1 LKVKRLSKIN
11 LLKQVVHVMVKIS
24 VIGAGN
30 VGATAVQRLAE
41 LEIGEIVMTDVV
53 EGMPQGK
60 ALDLVQAGTIKGYD
74 TSILGSNNYADIADS
89 DLVVITAGIARKPG
103 MTRED
108 LIKIN
113 SRIVTEISKNIAK
126 YAPESIIINVTNP
139 LDIITY
145 VALKSTGFET
155 KKVFGMSGV
164 LDSGRFASFIA
175 EELKCSR
182 RDVHAMVIGGHG
194 DLMVPL
200 PQYTTVSG
208 IPLQDLLPEDR
219 ISKLVERTVNGGAEI
234 VDLLKQGSAFY
245 APSAAVVS
253 MVEAVIKDKK
263 MVLPASA
270 YLEGQY
276 GQEGIYFGVP
286 VKLGASGVEEIL
298 ELKLDQRQQEV
309 LRKSSETIRKVISQ
323 LEI

>member
-1 LKVKRLSKIN
+1 
-11 LLKQVVHVMVKIS
+11 MVKIS

-30 VGATAVQRLAE
+30 VGATTVQRLAE
-41 LEIGEIVMTDVV
+41 LEFGEIVMTDVV

-60 ALDLVQAGTIKGYD
+60 ALDLMQAGAIKGYD
-74 TSILGSNNYADIADS
+74 TAILGSNNYADIADS
-89 DLVVITAGIARKPG
+89 ELVIITAGIARKPG

-113 SRIVTEISKNIAK
+113 SKIVVEISRNIAK
-126 YAPESIIINVTNP
+126 YAPKSIVINVTNP

-164 LDSGRFASFIA
+164 LDAGRFASFIA

-182 RDVHAMVIGGHG
+182 KDIHAMVIGGHG

-208 IPLQDLLPEDR
+208 IPLQDLLPEDTITR
-219 ISKLVERTVNGGAEI
+219 LVERTVKGGAEI

-245 APSAAVVS
+245 APSAAIVS
-253 MVEAVIKDKK
+253 MVEAVIRDKK
-263 MVLPASA
+263 KVLPASA
-270 YLEGQY
+270 YLDGQY

-298 ELKLDQRQQEV
+298 ELKLDQSQQEI
-309 LRKSSETIRKVISQ
+309 LRKSSETIRKVTSQ

>member
-1 LKVKRLSKIN
+1 
-11 LLKQVVHVMVKIS
+11 MVKIS

-30 VGATAVQRLAE
+30 VGATTVQRLAE
-41 LEIGEIVMTDVV
+41 LEVGEIVMTDVV

-60 ALDLVQAGTIKGYD
+60 ALDLIQAGAIKGYD
-74 TSILGSNNYADIADS
+74 TSILGTNNYADIVDS
-89 DLVVITAGIARKPG
+89 DLVIITAGIARKPG

-108 LIKIN
+108 LIKTN
-113 SRIVTEISKNIAK
+113 SKIIIEVSKNIAK
-126 YAPESIIINVTNP
+126 YSPEAIVLNVTNP

-145 VALKSTGFET
+145 VAMKSTGFDP

-164 LDSGRFASFIA
+164 LDAGRFASFIA
-175 EELKCSR
+175 EEIKCSQK
-182 RDVHAMVIGGHG
+182 DIQAMVIGGHG

-208 IPLQDLLPEDR
+208 IPLTHLLPEAT
-219 ISKLVERTVNGGAEI
+219 ISRLVQRTVNGGAEI
-234 VDLLKQGSAFY
+234 VELLKQGSAFY
-245 APSAAVVS
+245 APSSAIVAMTES
-253 MVEAVIKDKK
+253 IIKDQKRI
-263 MVLPASA
+263 LPASA

-286 VKLGASGVEEIL
+286 AKLGASGIEEIL
-298 ELKLDQRQQEV
+298 ELELTGEQQEI
-309 LRKSSETIRKVISQ
+309 LKKSSETIRKVISE

>member
-1 LKVKRLSKIN
+1 
-11 LLKQVVHVMVKIS
+11 MVKIS

-30 VGATAVQRLAE
+30 VGATTVQRLAE

-60 ALDLVQAGTIKGYD
+60 ALDLMQAGAIKGYD
-74 TSILGSNNYADIADS
+74 TSILGTNSYADIADS
-89 DLVVITAGIARKPG
+89 DLVIITAGIARKPG

-108 LIKIN
+108 LIKTN
-113 SRIVTEISKNIAK
+113 SKIIIEVSKNIAK
-126 YAPESIIINVTNP
+126 YSPEAIVLNVTNP

-145 VALKSTGFET
+145 VAMKSTGFDA

-164 LDSGRFASFIA
+164 LDAGRFASFIA
-175 EELKCSR
+175 EEIKCSQK
-182 RDVHAMVIGGHG
+182 DIQAMVIGGHG

-208 IPLQDLLPEDR
+208 IPLTHLLPEAT
-219 ISKLVERTVNGGAEI
+219 ISRLVQRTVNGGAEI
-234 VDLLKQGSAFY
+234 VELLKQGSAFY
-245 APSAAVVS
+245 APSSAIVAMTES
-253 MVEAVIKDKK
+253 IIKDQKRI
-263 MVLPASA
+263 LPASA

-286 VKLGASGVEEIL
+286 AKLGASGIEEIL
-298 ELKLDQRQQEV
+298 ELELTGEQQEI
-309 LRKSSETIRKVISQ
+309 LKKSSETIRKVVSE

>member
-1 LKVKRLSKIN
+1 
-11 LLKQVVHVMVKIS
+11 MAKIS
-24 VIGAGN
+24 VVGAGN
-30 VGATAVQRLAE
+30 VGATTVQRLAE
-41 LEIGEIVMTDVV
+41 LELGEIVMTDIV
-53 EGMPQGK
+53 EGLPQGK
-60 ALDLVQAGTIKGYD
+60 ALDLMQAGAIKGYD
-74 TSILGSNNYADIADS
+74 TSIIGTNDYADIADS
-89 DLVVITAGIARKPG
+89 DLVIITAGIARKPG

-108 LIKIN
+108 LIRTNSKI
-113 SRIVTEISKNIAK
+113 ITEVSKNIAK
-126 YAPESIIINVTNP
+126 YAPESIVINVTNP

-145 VALKSTGFET
+145 VAMKSTGFET

-175 EELKCSR
+175 EELKCSKK
-182 RDVHAMVIGGHG
+182 DVQAMVIGGHG

-208 IPLQDLLPEDR
+208 IPLTDLLPHDKIAR
-219 ISKLVERTVNGGAEI
+219 LVERTVNGGAEI
-234 VDLLKQGSAFY
+234 VELLKQGSAFY

-253 MVEAVIKDKK
+253 MAEAVIKDSKRI
-263 MVLPASA
+263 LPASA

-276 GQEGIYFGVP
+276 RQEGIYFGVP

-298 ELKLDQRQQEV
+298 ELELDESQYET
-309 LRKSSETIRKVISQ
+309 LRKSSETIRNVISQ

>member
-1 LKVKRLSKIN
+1 
-11 LLKQVVHVMVKIS
+11 MAKIS

-30 VGATAVQRLAE
+30 VGATTVQRLAE
-41 LEIGEIVMTDVV
+41 LGLGEVVMTDIV
-53 EGMPQGK
+53 EGLPQGK
-60 ALDLVQAGTIKGYD
+60 ALDLMQAGAIKGYD
-74 TSILGSNNYADIADS
+74 TSILGSNDYADIADS
-89 DLVVITAGIARKPG
+89 DLVIITAGIARKPG
-103 MTRED
+103 MSRED
-108 LIKIN
+108 LIKTN
-113 SRIVTEISKNIAK
+113 SKIITDISKNIAK
-126 YAPESIIINVTNP
+126 YAPESIVMNITNP

-145 VALKSTGFET
+145 VAMKSTGFET
-155 KKVFGMSGV
+155 TKVFGMSGV

-175 EELKCSR
+175 EELKCSK
-182 RDVHAMVIGGHG
+182 RDIQAMVIGGHG

-208 IPLQDLLPEDR
+208 IPLTDLLSDDKIAR
-219 ISKLVERTVNGGAEI
+219 LVTRTVNGGAEI
-234 VDLLKQGSAFY
+234 VELLKQGSAFY
-245 APSAAVVS
+245 APSAAIVS
-253 MVEAVIKDKK
+253 MAEAVIKDSKR
-263 MVLPASA
+263 VLPACA

-298 ELKLDQRQQEV
+298 ELKLDEYQYEI

>member
-1 LKVKRLSKIN
+1 
-11 LLKQVVHVMVKIS
+11 MVKIS

-30 VGATAVQRLAE
+30 VGATTVQRLAE
-41 LEIGEIVMTDVV
+41 LEFGEIVMTDVV

-60 ALDLVQAGTIKGYD
+60 ALDLMQAGAIKGYD
-74 TSILGSNNYADIADS
+74 TAILGSNNYADIADS
-89 DLVVITAGIARKPG
+89 DLVIITAGIARKPG

-113 SRIVTEISKNIAK
+113 SKIVAEISKNIAK
-126 YAPESIIINVTNP
+126 YAPKSIIINVTNP

-145 VALKSTGFET
+145 VALKSTGFEA

-182 RDVHAMVIGGHG
+182 KDIQAMVIGGHG

-208 IPLQDLLPEDR
+208 IPLQDLLPKDTITR
-219 ISKLVERTVNGGAEI
+219 LVERTVNGGAEI

-245 APSAAVVS
+245 APSAAIVS
-253 MVEAVIKDKK
+253 MVEAVIRDKK
-263 MVLPASA
+263 KVLPASA

-298 ELKLDQRQQEV
+298 ELKLDQSQQEI

>member
-1 LKVKRLSKIN
+1 
-11 LLKQVVHVMVKIS
+11 MAKIS

-30 VGATAVQRLAE
+30 VGATTVQRLAE
-41 LEIGEIVMTDVV
+41 LELGEIVMTDVI

-60 ALDLVQAGTIKGYD
+60 ALDLVQAGAIKGYD
-74 TSILGSNNYADIADS
+74 TSILGTNNYSDIVDS
-89 DLVVITAGIARKPG
+89 DLVIITAGIARKPG
-103 MTRED
+103 MSRED

-113 SRIVTEISKNIAK
+113 SKIIVEVSQSIAK
-126 YAPESIIINVTNP
+126 YAPDSVVINVTNP

-145 VALKSTGFET
+145 VAMKSTGFET
-155 KKVFGMSGV
+155 KRVLGMSGI
-164 LDSGRFASFIA
+164 LDAGRFASFIA
-175 EELKCSR
+175 DELKCSR
-182 RDVHAMVIGGHG
+182 KNVQAMVIGGHG

-208 IPLQDLLPEDR
+208 IPLRDLLPEDI

-234 VDLLKQGSAFY
+234 VNLLKQGSAFY
-245 APSAAVVS
+245 APSSAIVS
-253 MVEAVIKDKK
+253 MAEAVIKDLNS
-263 MVLPASA
+263 VLPACA

-298 ELKLDQRQQEV
+298 ELKLNQDQYD
-309 LRKSSETIRKVISQ
+309 LLKKSSENIRQVISQ
-323 LEI
+323 LEL

>member
-1 LKVKRLSKIN
+1 
-11 LLKQVVHVMVKIS
+11 MAKIS

-30 VGATAVQRLAE
+30 VGATTVQRLAE
-41 LEIGEIVMTDVV
+41 LELGEIVMTDIV
-53 EGMPQGK
+53 EGLPQGK
-60 ALDLVQAGTIKGYD
+60 ALDLIQAGAIKGYD
-74 TSILGSNNYADIADS
+74 TSIIGTNDYAEIVDS
-89 DLVVITAGIARKPG
+89 DLVIITAGIARKPG

-108 LIKIN
+108 LIKTN
-113 SRIVTEISKNIAK
+113 SKIIAEVSRNIAK
-126 YAPESIIINVTNP
+126 YAPDSIVINVTNP

-145 VALKSTGFET
+145 IAMKSTGFET

-175 EELKCSR
+175 EELKCSKK
-182 RDVHAMVIGGHG
+182 DVQAMVIGGHG

-208 IPLQDLLPEDR
+208 VPLTDLLPGDR
-219 ISKLVERTVNGGAEI
+219 IARLVERTVNGGAEI
-234 VDLLKQGSAFY
+234 VELLKQGSAFY
-245 APSAAVVS
+245 APSAAIVS
-253 MVEAVIKDKK
+253 MAEAVIKNSKRI
-263 MVLPASA
+263 LPASA
-270 YLEGQY
+270 YLEGHY

-298 ELKLDQRQQEV
+298 ELKLDESQYET
-309 LRKSSETIRKVISQ
+309 LRKSSETIRNTISQ

>member
-1 LKVKRLSKIN
+1 
-11 LLKQVVHVMVKIS
+11 MAKIS

-30 VGATAVQRLAE
+30 VGATTVQRLAE
-41 LEIGEIVMTDVV
+41 LELGEIVMTDIV
-53 EGMPQGK
+53 EGLPQGK
-60 ALDLVQAGTIKGYD
+60 ALDLIQAGAIKGYD
-74 TSILGSNNYADIADS
+74 TSIIGTNDYADIVDS
-89 DLVVITAGIARKPG
+89 DLVIITAGIARKPG

-113 SRIVTEISKNIAK
+113 SKIIAEVSRNIAK
-126 YAPESIIINVTNP
+126 YAPESIVINVTNP

-145 VALKSTGFET
+145 IAMKLTGFET

-175 EELKCSR
+175 EELKCSKK
-182 RDVHAMVIGGHG
+182 DVQAMVIGGHG

-208 IPLQDLLPEDR
+208 VPLTDLLPGDR
-219 ISKLVERTVNGGAEI
+219 IARLVERTVNGGAEI
-234 VDLLKQGSAFY
+234 VELLKQGSAFY
-245 APSAAVVS
+245 APSAAIVS
-253 MVEAVIKDKK
+253 MAEAVIKNSKRI
-263 MVLPASA
+263 LPASA

-276 GQEGIYFGVP
+276 GQKGIYFGVP

-298 ELKLDQRQQEV
+298 ELKLDESQYDT
-309 LRKSSETIRKVISQ
+309 LRKSSETIRNVISQ
-323 LEI
+323 LEV

>member
-1 LKVKRLSKIN
+1 
-11 LLKQVVHVMVKIS
+11 MVKIS

-30 VGATAVQRLAE
+30 VGATTVQRLAE

-60 ALDLVQAGTIKGYD
+60 ALDLMQAGAIKGYD
-74 TSILGSNNYADIADS
+74 TSILGTNSYADIADS
-89 DLVVITAGIARKPG
+89 DLVIITAGIARKPG

-108 LIKIN
+108 LIKTN
-113 SRIVTEISKNIAK
+113 SKIIIEVSKNIAK
-126 YAPESIIINVTNP
+126 YSPEAIVLNVTNP

-145 VALKSTGFET
+145 VAMKSTGFDP

-164 LDSGRFASFIA
+164 LDAGRFASFIA
-175 EELKCSR
+175 EEIKCSQK
-182 RDVHAMVIGGHG
+182 DIQAMVIGGHG

-208 IPLQDLLPEDR
+208 IPLTHLLPEAT
-219 ISKLVERTVNGGAEI
+219 ISRLVQRTVNGGAEI
-234 VDLLKQGSAFY
+234 VELLKQGSAFY
-245 APSAAVVS
+245 APSSAIVAMTES
-253 MVEAVIKDKK
+253 IIKDQKRI
-263 MVLPASA
+263 LPASA

-286 VKLGASGVEEIL
+286 AKLGASGIEEIL
-298 ELKLDQRQQEV
+298 ELELTGKQQEI
-309 LRKSSETIRKVISQ
+309 LKKSSETIRKVVSE